1 MNLEEKS
8 IIFWEKSEGEKWK
21 TNFNELFFLKKL
33 DVMNDQRGKW
43 RKIEKHLRSHHLNFP
58 SVENSIIIEL
68 NMDERGR
75 GSKCSDESPWRCSIC
90 LISMSSSS
98 FRYERLW
105 FVSMYQRKQTHS
117 REKWRGCCF
126 SLVIDLAIHESSEK
140 AAHRDELV
148 HANIL
153 WNCGFDNRIVY
164 HQSRSKRK

>member
-8 IIFWEKSEGEKWK
+8 IIFWEKSEGEKSK

-105 FVSMYQRKQTHS
+105 FVSMSNTAKTNPLEREMTWVLFFLGYRFSNPRVIWKSCAS
-117 REKWRGCCF
+117 RR
-126 SLVIDLAIHESSEK
+126 AR
-140 AAHRDELV
+140 AR
-148 HANIL
+148 
-153 WNCGFDNRIVY
+153 
-164 HQSRSKRK
+164 